1 MFYQQLNDLPVSDI
15 PHAMC
20 VMYILNHTDM
30 HIQIHTA
37 DTCIHTYIH
46 TYMDTYMHACMHTY
60 IHIMV
65 HTYIPCLS
73 AATSLGGE
81 GIQLEDKLLEIMGSN
96 KFSTHQLSTTQGEV
110 TAVKNMC
117 E

>member
-1 MFYQQLNDLPVSDI
+1 MSDI
-15 PHAMC
+15 SHAMC
-20 VMYILNHTDM
+20 VMYILNHNHRDM

-37 DTCIHTYIH
+37 DICI
-46 TYMDTYMHACMHTY
+46 HTY

-73 AATSLGGE
+73 AAKSLGGE
-81 GIQLEDKLLEIMGSN
+81 GIQLEDKLIEIMGSN